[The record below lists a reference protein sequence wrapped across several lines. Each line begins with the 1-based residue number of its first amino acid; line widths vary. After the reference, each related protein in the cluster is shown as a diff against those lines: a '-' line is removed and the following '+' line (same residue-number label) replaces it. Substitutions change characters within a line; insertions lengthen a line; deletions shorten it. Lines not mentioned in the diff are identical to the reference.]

1 MKPIYPGMK
10 ARMSDGSTATVTDVL
25 IDRREHAP
33 RLLVLSAN
41 GYFGPD
47 VRPQWVEY
55 DRALAAGAL
64 VRGPDGRA
72 WGSERAG
79 RRAFL
84 MELDSLYADVI
95 VDRWQRSTGKR
106 ARHADTGAQFPK
118 EPPPAPEA
126 LR

>member
-47 VRPQWVEY
+47 VVAPFSAIWRVDDEVH
-55 DRALAAGAL
+55 LSL
-64 VRGPDGRA
+64 S
-72 WGSERAG
+72 GSEVAALPHFNLYEHCHVDGLSSRSAWRYGADRRLAPGSRPRAG
-79 RRAFL
+79 G
-84 MELDSLYADVI
+84 V
-95 VDRWQRSTGKR
+95 Q
-106 ARHADTGAQFPK
+106 Q
-118 EPPPAPEA
+118 
-126 LR
+126 